1 MNDIVKKKHIEL
13 KNHIGIYDGYLLDKE
28 CDKAIEYFEKQNNLN
43 KAYDRLQSENSN
55 LNFKNDKSVNLD
67 ENIDVWFSDFKPLLV
82 NFDTALRH
90 YQDATGI
97 LSAYGIEKF
106 NYTHIKIQKSL
117 LKLED
122 FFEGFKNKNIIGY
135 GASGR
140 ANMLV
145 NTLKLTTE
153 NLKCIIDESPERYNR
168 YIANQEIPIIP
179 LEKLST
185 KPDYI
190 FILAWNFAKPI
201 MEKTKHLKVPY
212 IIPFPEIKIIQP

>member
-1 MNDIVKKKHIEL
+1 MNDIVKKRHIEL

-55 LNFKNDKSVNLD
+55 LNSKNDKSVNLD

-106 NYTHIKIQKSL
+106 NYTHIKIQKTLPTQGYHVWHLEHGCSKDSSQRAL
-117 LKLED
+117 VFTIYLNDVEEGGETEFLHQSIRIKPVKGRCVIWPAGFPYVHRGNPPLK
-122 FFEGFKNKNIIGY
+122 K
-135 GASGR
+135 
-140 ANMLV
+140 
-145 NTLKLTTE
+145 
-153 NLKCIIDESPERYNR
+153 
-168 YIANQEIPIIP
+168 
-179 LEKLST
+179 EK
-185 KPDYI
+185 
-190 FILAWNFAKPI
+190 
-201 MEKTKHLKVPY
+201 Y
-212 IIPFPEIKIIQP
+212 IITSWLMLPN